1 VSAFRV
7 DPPALLAVVDRMAS
21 FEQEL
26 EAHLAHAATSVAQ
39 LGASWYGDGG
49 EAERSAQQRWDEG
62 AREMRDALARL
73 RQIAEGAHE
82 NYSAAAQTNTRM
94 WG

>member
-1 VSAFRV
+1 MSAFRV
-7 DPPALLAVVDRMAS
+7 DPVALLAVVDRMAS

-26 EAHLAHAATSVAQ
+26 EAHLTHAASTVSQ
-39 LGASWYGDGG
+39 LGTSWYGDGG
-49 EAERSAQQRWDEG
+49 EAERSAQQRWNEG

-73 RQIAEGAHE
+73 RQIAEWAHE
-82 NYSAAAQTNTRM
+82 NYSTAAQTNTRM